1 MQDYTAADNV
11 QNEYP
16 PSEPCIHEN
25 YSTGAACC
33 GHSWQIS
40 YSKSVSL
47 GSKCYE
53 ETRVVL
59 RPPTLDTTTIR
70 ASALIKGITNWV
82 ISEVSHIMEKLESI
96 CVKFIKDVVLRNIIQ
111 FIKNAESAIR
121 TRIII
126 ILDEI
131 FNKINH
137 IFNEDEDYRAVKAIL
152 AEAKEKLIRKWEDR
166 ERITEDALQSM
177 KESVKVKFDKLV
189 KDKFQVVKYEPERGS
204 IKLKVHLGSAELQ
217 ILQNELRTIQRILK
231 QRLEV

>member
-1 MQDYTAADNV
+1 MREMITRDHYRSILAD
-11 QNEYP
+11 
-16 PSEPCIHEN
+16 HL
-25 YSTGAACC
+25 
-33 GHSWQIS
+33 HSMLQT
-40 YSKSVSL
+40 L
-47 GSKCYE
+47 FPE
-53 ETRVVL
+53 ECPVFQVDNA
-59 RPPTLDTTTIR
+59 PVH
-70 ASALIKGITNWV
+70 SSHKGITNWV

-189 KDKFQVVKYEPERGS
+189 MDKFQVVKYEPERGS